1 MSLDNTPFN
10 PQEQVTRLIIGI
22 WNACPGWSTISRD
35 MVWIRS
41 KVFDT
46 WHFAW
51 YTCKLLLRWCRF
63 SPDKLTGC
71 CEETGIFRHISLKS
85 LIFVKCLSSYSKECP
100 DMITVNW
107 LSACY
112 NRMFSLTGLDANSTY
127 LMYINKIT
135 DRIFPKNCWNFKAA
149 FSLLYE
155 EKSWW
160 KNQIE
165 LHFNTMEKTVLIITF
180 GKCLPCRPIPG
191 IGAIFLIDLSGISK
205 WSIPPPFYFP
215 NEKRTFCSKL
225 ITELDIKLH

>member
-1 MSLDNTPFN
+1 
-10 PQEQVTRLIIGI
+10 
-22 WNACPGWSTISRD
+22 
-35 MVWIRS
+35 
-41 KVFDT
+41 
-46 WHFAW
+46 
-51 YTCKLLLRWCRF
+51 
-63 SPDKLTGC
+63 
-71 CEETGIFRHISLKS
+71 
-85 LIFVKCLSSYSKECP
+85 
-100 DMITVNW
+100 MITVNW

-191 IGAIFLIDLSGISK
+191 IGTIFLIDLSGISK